1 MSLMTDDTPMR
12 LSQPGQW
19 TMVIQ
24 AVPPSVNILRTYHW
38 ATYRKHMENW
48 YYLIRGAQGF
58 LDISRP
64 LGKRYITII
73 RFGKR
78 ALDRDNVYGAMKPVI
93 DVLKPEKH
101 ESGVWKSGPHKGKAW
116 DRSRI
121 GHGLI
126 LEDDED
132 HLDLKVL
139 NGKLER
145 GKKPYTTITISD
157 TPI

>member
-12 LSQPGQW
+12 LSEPGQW
-19 TMVIQ
+19 TLTIQ
-24 AVPPSVNILRTYHW
+24 AVPPSANVLRHMHW
-38 ATYRKHMENW
+38 ANYAKHMKDW
-48 YYLIRGAQGF
+48 YYLVRGSGCF

-64 LGKRYITII
+64 LAKRFVLIVRYG
-73 RFGKR
+73 RK
-78 ALDRDNVYGAMKPVI
+78 ALDRDNLYSSMKPVV